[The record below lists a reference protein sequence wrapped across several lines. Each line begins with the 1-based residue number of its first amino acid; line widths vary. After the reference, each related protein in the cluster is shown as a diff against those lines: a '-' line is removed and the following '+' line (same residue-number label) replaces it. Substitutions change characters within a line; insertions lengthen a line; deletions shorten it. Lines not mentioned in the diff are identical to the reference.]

1 MDAPDADATV
11 VSLRR
16 KGDRLNSDH
25 VRRTR
30 HLLGLSPTN
39 PPAASAKD
47 ATGFRPYKVS
57 TVGQMTLPASARQ
70 RWGLGNGGRVE
81 VADLGFAVVVLPE
94 HGAAE
99 LGESWFSSGDLASE
113 AEELLA
119 ATFQERGSRSGTS

>member
-57 TVGQMTLPASARQ
+57 TVGQMTLPAS
-70 RWGLGNGGRVE
+70 
-81 VADLGFAVVVLPE
+81 VLPE